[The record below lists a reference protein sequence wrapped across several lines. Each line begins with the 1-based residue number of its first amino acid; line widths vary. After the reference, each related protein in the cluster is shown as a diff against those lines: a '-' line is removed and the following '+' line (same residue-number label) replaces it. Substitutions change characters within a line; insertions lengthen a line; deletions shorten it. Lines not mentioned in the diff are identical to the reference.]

1 MSNCEC
7 KTEKTA
13 MFNGLSA
20 FPLTPLVNGRLDES
34 SFSWLIRRCVDANV
48 DSICALGSTGNY
60 AYLDRE
66 MRSRVAV
73 RSVEESDEVP
83 VIVGVSA
90 LSTREILGCAEDA
103 QRAGADGL
111 LLAPM
116 SYQSLRD
123 DEVFDLYETV
133 SHSVSV
139 PLCVYDNPT
148 TTHFDF
154 TDTLLAQISELP
166 QVRSIKIPGLPL
178 DPDAAKKRVSHL
190 RSLLASDT
198 TIGISGDAYAGI
210 GLSAGCDAW
219 YSVIGG
225 LFPKLAMSIT
235 RASQS
240 DRPELARQ
248 LSDRLDPLWDLY
260 TKFGGSMRTVAAAA
274 ELLGLVEKPCLPPP
288 LKGVDADGL
297 RELHAVLS
305 ELNLAAS

>member
-13 MFNGLSA
+13 MFSGLSA
-20 FPLTPLVNGRLDES
+20 FPLTPLVNDRLDES
-34 SFSWLIRRCVDANV
+34 SFGRLIRRCVDANV

-66 MRSRVAV
+66 MRSRVAI
-73 RSVEESDEVP
+73 RSVDESDGVP
-83 VIVGVSA
+83 VIVGISA
-90 LSTREILGCAEDA
+90 LSTCEILGCAEDA

-116 SYQSLRD
+116 SYQPLRD
-123 DEVFDLYETV
+123 DEVFNLYETV

-148 TTHFDF
+148 TTHFEF
-154 TDTLLAQISELP
+154 TDALLAQLSELP

-178 DPDAAKKRVSHL
+178 DAEAVKKRVSRL
-190 RSLLASDT
+190 RALLATGT

-210 GLSAGCDAW
+210 GLNAGCDAW

-225 LFPKLAMSIT
+225 LFPNSPCRSHVLLKATALNWPGNCRIVSIRCGICT
-235 RASQS
+235 RDPGAVCVLLLQ
-240 DRPELARQ
+240 P
-248 LSDRLDPLWDLY
+248 LSFWILSRN
-260 TKFGGSMRTVAAAA
+260 
-274 ELLGLVEKPCLPPP
+274 LVCH
-288 LKGVDADGL
+288 
-297 RELHAVLS
+297 RR
-305 ELNLAAS
+305 